1 MVFKQFRIVCTVRVI
16 ALSLTMLLFFYLF
29 FKTSLF
35 ALILLLG
42 FATLYQIYTLIRY
55 VEKTNIYLS
64 RFLEAIKYED
74 YSQSFASVGY
84 GKSFIDL
91 KSAFADVL
99 GKFKQTRAEK
109 EEQYRYLQTV
119 VKHIGIGLI
128 SFRQDGEVELI
139 NTAAK
144 RILKIPHLKNIRALE
159 SFSPKLVKALLNTK
173 PGDKSLIKI
182 EKHGDLLQLAIY
194 ATEFKLREQQYTL
207 VSIQN
212 IQYELEEKEME
223 AWQNLIRVL
232 THEIMNSVTPIGSLA
247 STMQGLLNDI
257 RIPEFEKKSE
267 QEDMLTDARSA
278 AHTIE
283 KRSRGLLDFVES
295 YRKLTRLPRPDFQI
309 VRVSDLFNRVDQLM
323 ADQLKENSIHWKT
336 MIDPDSLEITA
347 DPSMIEQVL
356 INLIVNAIQAVAN
369 EENRKIH
376 IIGLMDSR
384 GRPIIQITDNGGGI
398 EGEVQEKIFIPFFTT
413 KKGGSGIGL
422 SLSRQIMRLH
432 RGSIS
437 VQSEPGHETTFTLRF

>member
-1 MVFKQFRIVCTVRVI
+1 
-16 ALSLTMLLFFYLF
+16 
-29 FKTSLF
+29 
-35 ALILLLG
+35 
-42 FATLYQIYTLIRY
+42 LYQIYALIRY

-74 YSQSFASVGY
+74 FSQSFASVGY
-84 GKSFIDL
+84 GKSFNEL
-91 KSAFADVL
+91 KSAFAEVL

-119 VKHIGIGLI
+119 LQHIAIGLI

-144 RILKIPHLKNIRALE
+144 RILKTPHLKNVKTLE
-159 SFSPKLVKALLNTK
+159 SFSPKLVTALLNTK
-173 PGDKSLIKI
+173 PREKSLIKI
-182 EKHGDLLQLAIY
+182 EQHGDLLQLAIY

-257 RIPEFEKKSE
+257 RIPDFDKKTE
-267 QEDMLTDARSA
+267 QEDMLTDARTA
-278 AHTIE
+278 AGTIE
-283 KRSRGLLDFVES
+283 KRSRGLIEFVES

-309 VRVSDLFNRVDQLM
+309 IRISDLFKRVDQLM
-323 ADQLKENSIHWKT
+323 ADQLKGNNIQWKT
-336 MIDPDSLEITA
+336 TIDPDTLEITA
-347 DPSMIEQVL
+347 DPAMIEQVL

-369 EENRKIH
+369 LEKREIH
-376 IIGLMDSR
+376 ITGLMDSR
-384 GRPIIQITDNGGGI
+384 GRSVIQVSDNGPGI
-398 EGEVQEKIFIPFFTT
+398 DSDVQEKIFIPFFTT

-437 VQSEPGHETTFTLRF
+437 VQSQPNQETTFTLRF